1 MAGAFDGVQR
11 PRDAVMSSR
20 TLGASTSGKIWHH
33 WVWYRQVGVM
43 GTRTGCLKGEP
54 LTARIGKTPLL
65 RLERLPGRYG
75 ISSDVQLLG
84 KAEWFNPGGSVK
96 DRAALRIV
104 EDAERSGQLRP
115 GMTLLD
121 ATSGNTGIAYAMI
134 GAARGFPVTLV
145 VPASISEERRRIL
158 LAYGAE
164 LIFSDPYEGTD
175 GAIRLARELAA
186 REPDRYYYADQ
197 YSNPSNWLAHYDGT
211 GVEILEQTGG
221 DVTHLVAGLGTTGTM
236 MGTGR
241 RLKEANPD
249 IVLIG
254 VQPDD
259 AFHGLEGLKHLPT
272 AMVPAIYD
280 DSLIDRMEWVNTDE
294 AFALARQLAREEGW
308 FVGPSAAA
316 AVVVALRVACEL
328 TSGIVVAI
336 LPDSGVKYLSTQLW
350 Q

>member
-1 MAGAFDGVQR
+1 MG
-11 PRDAVMSSR
+11 SR
-20 TLGASTSGKIWHH
+20 AH
-33 WVWYRQVGVM
+33 
-43 GTRTGCLKGEP
+43 CLKGEQ
-54 LTARIGKTPLL
+54 LTERIGRTPLL
-65 RLERLPGRYG
+65 RLERLPALFEV
-75 ISSDVQLLG
+75 DPEVQILA

-104 EDAERSGQLRP
+104 EDAQRDGRLRP

-134 GAARGFPVTLV
+134 GAAWGFPVTLV
-145 VPASISEERRRIL
+145 VPASIGEERRRIL
-158 LAYGAE
+158 LAYGAN

-186 REPDRYYYADQ
+186 RAPDRYFYADQ
-197 YSNPSNWLAHYDGT
+197 YSNPSNWLAHYDTT

-221 DVTHLVAGLGTTGTM
+221 EVTHLVAGLGTTGTM

-241 RLKEANPD
+241 RLKDTNPD
-249 IVLIG
+249 VVLVG

-280 DSLIDRMEWVNTDE
+280 PSLIDRMELVNTEE
-294 AFALARQLAREEGW
+294 AFTMARQLAREEGL

-316 AVVVALRVACEL
+316 AIVAAIRVGREL
-328 TSGIVVAI
+328 SSGVVVAI

>member
-1 MAGAFDGVQR
+1 
-11 PRDAVMSSR
+11 
-20 TLGASTSGKIWHH
+20 
-33 WVWYRQVGVM
+33 M
-43 GTRTGCLKGEP
+43 GTHTRCLRGEQ
-54 LTARIGKTPLL
+54 LTQRIGRTPLL
-65 RLERLPGRYG
+65 RLDRLPRAFGL
-75 ISSDVQLLG
+75 DPEVQLLA

-104 EDAERSGQLRP
+104 EDARKDGRLRP

-134 GAARGFPVTLV
+134 GAAWGFPVTLV

-158 LAYGAE
+158 LAYGAH
-164 LIFSDPYEGTD
+164 LLFSDPYEGTD
-175 GAIRLARELAA
+175 GSIRLARELAS
-186 REPDRYYYADQ
+186 REPDRYFYADQ
-197 YSNPSNWLAHYDGT
+197 YSNPSNWLAHYYGT
-211 GVEILEQTGG
+211 AEEILEQTEGE
-221 DVTHLVAGLGTTGTM
+221 VTHLVVGLGTTGTL

-249 IVLIG
+249 VVLVG

-259 AFHGLEGLKHLPT
+259 PLHGLEGLKHLAT

-280 DSLIDRMEWVNTDE
+280 PSLVDRMEFVDTDE
-294 AFALARQLAREEGW
+294 AYAMARQLAREEGLL
-308 FVGPSAAA
+308 VGPSAAA
-316 AVVVALRVACEL
+316 AVVAAIRVARDLEHGL
-328 TSGIVVAI
+328 VVTV

>member
-1 MAGAFDGVQR
+1 M
-11 PRDAVMSSR
+11 
-20 TLGASTSGKIWHH
+20 
-33 WVWYRQVGVM
+33 QV
-43 GTRTGCLKGEP
+43 
-54 LTARIGKTPLL
+54 
-65 RLERLPGRYG
+65 
-75 ISSDVQLLG
+75 LG

-104 EDAERSGQLRP
+104 EDARREGRLRP

-134 GAARGFPVTLV
+134 GAAWGFPVTLV
-145 VPASISEERRRIL
+145 VPASIGDERRRIL
-158 LAYGAE
+158 QAYGAH

-186 REPDRYYYADQ
+186 RAPDRYFYADQ
-197 YSNPSNWLAHYDGT
+197 YSNPSNWLAHYEGT
-211 GVEILEQTGG
+211 GVEILEQTAGE
-221 DVTHLVAGLGTTGTM
+221 VTHLVAGLGTTGTM

-249 IVLIG
+249 IVLVG

-280 DSLIDRMEWVNTDE
+280 SSLVDRMELVNTDE
-294 AFALARQLAREEGW
+294 AFAMARQLAREEGL
-308 FVGPSAAA
+308 FLGPSAAA
-316 AVVVALRVACEL
+316 AIVAAIRVARELPSGVVVV
-328 TSGIVVAI
+328 I